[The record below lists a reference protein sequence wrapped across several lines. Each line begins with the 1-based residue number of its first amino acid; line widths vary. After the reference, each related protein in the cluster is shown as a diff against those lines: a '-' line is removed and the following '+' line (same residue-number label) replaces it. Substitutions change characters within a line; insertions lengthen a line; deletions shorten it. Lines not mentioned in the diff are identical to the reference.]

1 MNKKRPSR
9 SKANFRPRIFFNFLA
24 QTFTMKKIILPLA
37 FVFTSMVCAQAQK
50 ATVQKLWATDT
61 ILKVP
66 ESVLVDDKENCIW
79 VSNIDGAST
88 AKDGKGSISKLSKSG
103 TPINLEWITG
113 LNAPKGMAKYK
124 QELYVADLTELVVI
138 DIKKA
143 VIIKKIPIEGSVFLN
158 DVTVNNKG
166 AVFVSD
172 SRTGKVHR
180 YENNVVTTEVENLQ
194 GPNGLLS
201 IEDQLLILDK
211 GSLLSLTASGAIS
224 KIMDGMDPSTDGIE
238 RVAPNQYLV
247 SCWNGIVYYVIAGA
261 QKITLFD
268 TRTEKINSAD
278 IGYDA
283 KNKIIYVP
291 TFLKNSVVAYQLQ
304 IQ

>member
-1 MNKKRPSR
+1 
-9 SKANFRPRIFFNFLA
+9 
-24 QTFTMKKIILPLA
+24 MKKIILSLT
-37 FVFTSMVCAQAQK
+37 FVYAVLMSASAQK

-66 ESVLVDDKENCIW
+66 ESVLVDDKENCLW
-79 VSNIDGAST
+79 VSNIDGASNG
-88 AKDGKGSISKLSKSG
+88 KDGKGSISKLSKTG
-103 TPINLEWITG
+103 APINLEWITG
-113 LNAPKGMAKYK
+113 LNAPKGMARYK

-138 DIKKA
+138 DVKKGVIKN
-143 VIIKKIPIEGSVFLN
+143 KITIEGSVFLN
-158 DVTVNNKG
+158 DVTVNNNG

-180 YENNVVTTEVENLQ
+180 YENNQVTIEVENLQ

-201 IEDQLLILDK
+201 IEDQLLILDR
-211 GSLLSLTASGAIS
+211 GSLLSVTPGGAIS

-247 SCWNGIVYYVIAGA
+247 SCWNGIVYYVVAGA
-261 QKITLFD
+261 QKVILFD
-268 TRTEKINSAD
+268 TRSEKINSAD

-283 KNKIIYVP
+283 KKKIIYVP
-291 TFLKNSVVAYQLQ
+291 TFLKNNVVAYQLQ

>member
-1 MNKKRPSR
+1 
-9 SKANFRPRIFFNFLA
+9 
-24 QTFTMKKIILPLA
+24 MKKIMTSLA
-37 FVFTSMVCAQAQK
+37 FVCFSLVSINAQK

-61 ILKVP
+61 ILKIP
-66 ESVLVDDKENCIW
+66 ESVLVDDKENCLW
-79 VSNIDGAST
+79 VSNIDGA
-88 AKDGKGSISKLSKSG
+88 ANGKDGKGSISKLSKTG
-103 TPINLEWITG
+103 TPINLDWITG

-138 DIKKA
+138 DIKKG
-143 VIIKKIPIEGSVFLN
+143 IIKNKIKVEGSVFLN
-158 DVTVNNKG
+158 DVTVNKNG

-172 SRTGKVHR
+172 TRTGKVHR
-180 YENNVVTTEVENLQ
+180 YENNMVTIEVENLQ

-201 IEDQLLILDK
+201 IDDQLLILDR
-211 GSLLSLTASGAIS
+211 GSLLSLAPGGTIS

-238 RVAPNQYLV
+238 KVAPNQYIV
-247 SCWNGIVYYVIAGA
+247 SCWNGIVYFVEAGA

-268 TRTEKINSAD
+268 TRSEKINSAD

>member
-1 MNKKRPSR
+1 
-9 SKANFRPRIFFNFLA
+9 
-24 QTFTMKKIILPLA
+24 MKKIMTSLA
-37 FVFTSMVCAQAQK
+37 LACFSLVSINAQK

-61 ILKVP
+61 ILKIP
-66 ESVLVDDKENCIW
+66 ESVLVDDKENCLW
-79 VSNIDGAST
+79 VSNIDGASNG
-88 AKDGKGSISKLSKSG
+88 KDGKGSISKLSKTG
-103 TPINLEWITG
+103 AAITLDWVTG

-138 DIKKA
+138 DIKKG
-143 VIIKKIPIEGSVFLN
+143 VIKNKIKVEGSVFLN
-158 DVTVNNKG
+158 DVTVNKNG

-180 YENNVVTTEVENLQ
+180 YENNMVTIEVENLQ

-201 IEDQLLILDK
+201 IDDQLLILDR
-211 GSLLSLTASGAIS
+211 GSLLSVTPGGTIS

-238 RVAPNQYLV
+238 KVAPNQYIV
-247 SCWNGIVYYVIAGA
+247 SCWNGIVYFVEAGA

-268 TRTEKINSAD
+268 TRSEKINSAD

>member
-1 MNKKRPSR
+1 M
-9 SKANFRPRIFFNFLA
+9 
-24 QTFTMKKIILPLA
+24 KIIITSLA
-37 FVFTSMVCAQAQK
+37 FVCCSLVSANAQK
-50 ATVQKLWATDT
+50 VNVQKLWATDT

-66 ESVLVDDKENCIW
+66 ESVLVDDKENCLW
-79 VSNIDGAST
+79 VSNIDGASNG
-88 AKDGKGSISKLSKSG
+88 KDGKGSISKLSKTG
-103 TPINLEWITG
+103 TPIQLEWITG

-124 QELYVADLTELVVI
+124 QDLYVADLSELVVI
-138 DIKKA
+138 DIQKG
-143 VIIKKIPIEGSVFLN
+143 IIKNKIKVEGSVFLN
-158 DVTVNNKG
+158 DVTVNKYG

-180 YENNVVTTEVENLQ
+180 YENNMLTIEVENLQ

-201 IEDQLLILDK
+201 IDDQLLILDR
-211 GSLLSLTASGAIS
+211 GSLLSFTPGGTIS
-224 KIMDGMDPSTDGIE
+224 KIMDGMDSSTDGIE
-238 RVAPNQYLV
+238 KVAPNQYIV
-247 SCWNGIVYYVIAGA
+247 SSWNGIVYFVEAGA

-268 TRTEKINSAD
+268 TRSEKINSAD

>member
-1 MNKKRPSR
+1 
-9 SKANFRPRIFFNFLA
+9 
-24 QTFTMKKIILPLA
+24 MKKVIGSLA
-37 FVFTSMVCAQAQK
+37 LVIVVFVSASAQK
-50 ATVQKLWATDT
+50 VTVQKLWTTDT
-61 ILKVP
+61 ILKIP

-79 VSNIDGAST
+79 VSNIDGASNG
-88 AKDGKGSISKLSKSG
+88 KDGKGSISKLSKTG

-113 LNAPKGMAKYK
+113 LNAPKGMAKFK

-143 VIIKKIPIEGSVFLN
+143 TIIKRVPIEGSVFLN
-158 DVTVNNKG
+158 DVTVNNNG

-180 YENNVVTTEVENLQ
+180 FENNQVTIEVENLQ

-201 IEDQLLILDK
+201 IEDQLLILDR
-211 GSLLSLTASGAIS
+211 GSLLSVTPGGAIS

-238 RVAPNQYLV
+238 RVAPNQYLI
-247 SCWNGIVYYVIAGA
+247 SCWNGIVYYVVAGA
-261 QKITLFD
+261 QKVTLFD
-268 TRTEKINSAD
+268 TRSEKINSAD

-283 KNKIIYVP
+283 KKKIIYVP
-291 TFLKNSVVAYQLQ
+291 TFLKNNVVAYQLQ

>member
-1 MNKKRPSR
+1 
-9 SKANFRPRIFFNFLA
+9 
-24 QTFTMKKIILPLA
+24 MKKLMTSLT
-37 FVFTSMVCAQAQK
+37 FVCFSLVSINAQK

-66 ESVLVDDKENCIW
+66 ESVLVDDKENCLW
-79 VSNIDGAST
+79 VSNIDGA
-88 AKDGKGSISKLSKSG
+88 ANGKDGKGSISKLSKTG
-103 TPINLEWITG
+103 TPINLDWVTG

-138 DIKKA
+138 DIKKG
-143 VIIKKIPIEGSVFLN
+143 VIKNKIKVEGSVFLN
-158 DVTVNNKG
+158 DVTVNKNG

-172 SRTGKVHR
+172 SRTGKLHR
-180 YENNVVTTEVENLQ
+180 YENNMVTIEVENLQ

-201 IEDQLLILDK
+201 IDDQLLILDR
-211 GSLLSLTASGAIS
+211 GSLLSLTPGGTIS

-238 RVAPNQYLV
+238 KVAPNQYIV
-247 SCWNGIVYYVIAGA
+247 SCWNGIVYFVEAGA

-268 TRTEKINSAD
+268 TRSEKINSAD

>member
-1 MNKKRPSR
+1 
-9 SKANFRPRIFFNFLA
+9 
-24 QTFTMKKIILPLA
+24 MKKVIGSLA
-37 FVFTSMVCAQAQK
+37 LVIVVFVSASAQK
-50 ATVQKLWATDT
+50 ATVQKLWTTDT

-79 VSNIDGAST
+79 VSNIDGASNG
-88 AKDGKGSISKLSKSG
+88 KDGKGSISKLSKTG

-113 LNAPKGMAKYK
+113 LNAPKGMAKFK

-143 VIIKKIPIEGSVFLN
+143 KIIKRVPIEGSVFLN

-180 YENNVVTTEVENLQ
+180 YENNTTTIEVENLQ

-201 IEDQLLILDK
+201 IEDQLLILDR
-211 GSLLSLTASGAIS
+211 GSLLSVTPGGAIS

-247 SCWNGIVYYVIAGA
+247 SCWNGIVYYIVAGA
-261 QKITLFD
+261 QKVTLFD
-268 TRTEKINSAD
+268 TRSEKINSAD

-283 KNKIIYVP
+283 KKKIIYVP
-291 TFLKNSVVAYQLQ
+291 TFLKNNVVAYQLE

>member
-1 MNKKRPSR
+1 
-9 SKANFRPRIFFNFLA
+9 
-24 QTFTMKKIILPLA
+24 MKKTILSLALIINV
-37 FVFTSMVCAQAQK
+37 FVSVSAQK

-88 AKDGKGSISKLSKSG
+88 GKDGKGSISKLSKTG
-103 TPINLEWITG
+103 MPINLEWITG

-143 VIIKKIPIEGSVFLN
+143 TIVKRVPIEGSVFLN
-158 DVTVNNKG
+158 DVTVNKNG

-180 YENNVVTTEVENLQ
+180 YENNTTTIEVENLQ

-201 IEDQLLILDK
+201 IEDQLLILDR
-211 GSLLSLTASGAIS
+211 GSLLSVTPGGAIS

-238 RVAPNQYLV
+238 RVAPNQYIV
-247 SCWNGIVYYVIAGA
+247 SCWNGIVYFVVAGA
-261 QKITLFD
+261 QKVTLFD
-268 TRTEKINSAD
+268 TRSEKINSAD

-283 KNKIIYVP
+283 KKKIIYVP
-291 TFLKNSVVAYQLQ
+291 TFLKNNVVAYQLQ

>member
-1 MNKKRPSR
+1 
-9 SKANFRPRIFFNFLA
+9 
-24 QTFTMKKIILPLA
+24 MKKIICSLA
-37 FVFTSMVCAQAQK
+37 LVCTVLMNATAQK
-50 ATVQKLWATDT
+50 ATVQKIWATDT
-61 ILKVP
+61 ILKIP
-66 ESVLVDDKENCIW
+66 ESVLVDDKENCLW
-79 VSNIDGAST
+79 VSNIDGASNG
-88 AKDGKGSISKLSKSG
+88 KDGKGSISKLSKTGS
-103 TPINLEWITG
+103 PVNLEWVTG

-138 DIKKA
+138 DIKKG
-143 VIIKKIPIEGSVFLN
+143 VIKNKIKVEGSVFLN
-158 DVTVNNKG
+158 DVTVNKNG

-180 YENNVVTTEVENLQ
+180 IENGIVSIEVENLQ

-201 IEDQLLILDK
+201 IEDQLLILDR
-211 GSLLSLTASGAIS
+211 GSLLSVTPGGAIS

-238 RVAPNQYLV
+238 RVAPNQYIV
-247 SCWNGIVYYVIAGA
+247 SCWNGIVYYIVAGA

-268 TRTEKINSAD
+268 TRSEKINSAD

-291 TFLKNSVVAYQLQ
+291 TFMKNSVVAYQLQ

>member
-1 MNKKRPSR
+1 
-9 SKANFRPRIFFNFLA
+9 
-24 QTFTMKKIILPLA
+24 MKKIMTSLA
-37 FVFTSMVCAQAQK
+37 FVCFCLVSINAQK
-50 ATVQKLWATDT
+50 ATVLKLWATDT
-61 ILKVP
+61 ILKIP
-66 ESVLVDDKENCIW
+66 ESVLVDDKENCLW
-79 VSNIDGAST
+79 VSNIDGA
-88 AKDGKGSISKLSKSG
+88 ANGKDGKGSISKLSKTG
-103 TPINLEWITG
+103 TPINLDWVTG

-138 DIKKA
+138 DIKKG
-143 VIIKKIPIEGSVFLN
+143 VIKNKIKVEGSVFLN
-158 DVTVNNKG
+158 DVTVNKNG

-172 SRTGKVHR
+172 SRTGKLHR
-180 YENNVVTTEVENLQ
+180 YENNMVTIEVENLQ

-201 IEDQLLILDK
+201 IDDQLLILDR
-211 GSLLSLTASGAIS
+211 GSLLSLTPGGTIS

-238 RVAPNQYLV
+238 KVAPNQYIV
-247 SCWNGIVYYVIAGA
+247 SCWNGIVYFVAAGA

-268 TRTEKINSAD
+268 TRSEKINSAD

>member
-1 MNKKRPSR
+1 
-9 SKANFRPRIFFNFLA
+9 
-24 QTFTMKKIILPLA
+24 MKKIMTSLA
-37 FVFTSMVCAQAQK
+37 FVCFSLVSINAQK

-66 ESVLVDDKENCIW
+66 ESVLADDKENCLW
-79 VSNIDGAST
+79 VSNIDGA
-88 AKDGKGSISKLSKSG
+88 ANGKDGKGSISKLSKTG
-103 TPINLEWITG
+103 TPINLDWVTG

-138 DIKKA
+138 DIKKG
-143 VIIKKIPIEGSVFLN
+143 VIKNKIKVEGSVFLN
-158 DVTVNNKG
+158 DVTVNKNG

-172 SRTGKVHR
+172 TRTGKVHR
-180 YENNVVTTEVENLQ
+180 YENNMVTIEVENLQ

-201 IEDQLLILDK
+201 IDDQLLILDR
-211 GSLLSLTASGAIS
+211 GSLLSLTPGGTIS

-238 RVAPNQYLV
+238 KVAPNQYIV
-247 SCWNGIVYYVIAGA
+247 SCWNGIVYFVEAGA

-268 TRTEKINSAD
+268 TRSEKINSAD

-304 IQ
+304 LQ

>member
-1 MNKKRPSR
+1 MIS
-9 SKANFRPRIFFNFLA
+9 LA
-24 QTFTMKKIILPLA
+24 LA
-37 FVFTSMVCAQAQK
+37 CFSLVSIYAQK

-61 ILKVP
+61 ILKIP
-66 ESVLVDDKENCIW
+66 ESVLVDDKENCLW
-79 VSNIDGAST
+79 VSNIDGASNG
-88 AKDGKGSISKLSKSG
+88 KDGKGSISKLSKTGS
-103 TPINLEWITG
+103 PVNLEWVTG

-138 DIKKA
+138 DIKKG
-143 VIIKKIPIEGSVFLN
+143 VIKNKIKVEGSVFLN
-158 DVTVNNKG
+158 DVTVNKNG

-180 YENNVVTTEVENLQ
+180 IENGIVSIEVENLQ

-201 IEDQLLILDK
+201 IEDQLLILDR
-211 GSLLSLTASGAIS
+211 GSLLSVTPGGAIS

-238 RVAPNQYLV
+238 RVAPNQYIV
-247 SCWNGIVYYVIAGA
+247 SCWNGIVYYIVAGA
-261 QKITLFD
+261 QKITLF
-268 TRTEKINSAD
+268 EKKKKKINSAD

-291 TFLKNSVVAYQLQ
+291 TFMKNSVVAYQLQ

>member
-1 MNKKRPSR
+1 MNKKRFSR
-9 SKANFRPRIFFNFLA
+9 SKANFGPRIFFNFLA
-24 QTFTMKKIILPLA
+24 QTLYMKKIILPLA
-37 FVFTSMVCAQAQK
+37 FVFASMVCAQAQK
-50 ATVQKLWATDT
+50 ATVQKLWTTDT

-79 VSNIDGAST
+79 VSNIDGSST

-143 VIIKKIPIEGSVFLN
+143 AIIKKIPIEGSVFLN

-180 YENNVVTTEVENLQ
+180 FENNIVTTEVENLQ

-211 GSLLSLTASGAIS
+211 GSLLSLTAGGAIS

-268 TRTEKINSAD
+268 TRAEKINSAD

-283 KNKIIYVP
+283 KNKIMYVP

>member
-1 MNKKRPSR
+1 
-9 SKANFRPRIFFNFLA
+9 
-24 QTFTMKKIILPLA
+24 MKKIMTSLA
-37 FVFTSMVCAQAQK
+37 FVCFSLVSINAQK

-66 ESVLVDDKENCIW
+66 ESVLVDDKENCLW
-79 VSNIDGAST
+79 VSNIDGA
-88 AKDGKGSISKLSKSG
+88 ANGKDGKGSISKLSKKG
-103 TPINLEWITG
+103 TPINLDWITG

-124 QELYVADLTELVVI
+124 QELYVADLTELIVI
-138 DIKKA
+138 DIKKG
-143 VIIKKIPIEGSVFLN
+143 IIKNKIKVEGSVFLN
-158 DVTVNNKG
+158 DVTVNKNG

-180 YENNVVTTEVENLQ
+180 YENNMVTIEVENLQ

-201 IEDQLLILDK
+201 IDDQLLILDR
-211 GSLLSLTASGAIS
+211 GSLLSLTPGGTIS

-238 RVAPNQYLV
+238 KVAPNQYIV
-247 SCWNGIVYYVIAGA
+247 SCWNGIVYFVEAGA

-268 TRTEKINSAD
+268 TRSEKINSAD